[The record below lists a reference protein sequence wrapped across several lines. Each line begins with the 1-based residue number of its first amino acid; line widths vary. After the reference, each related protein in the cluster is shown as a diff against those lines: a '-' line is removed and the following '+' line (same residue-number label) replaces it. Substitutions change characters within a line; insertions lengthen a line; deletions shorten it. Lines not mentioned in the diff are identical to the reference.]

1 MKCRDGR
8 LIFRGYRWTIRNAV
22 FATAKKVAQGKTSMR
37 AIIACAAIG
46 ILGFLSQ
53 AAEAFTPDRVDAA
66 AARREG
72 ALSWYTSTPFPLVQ
86 HLVDRFQQETG
97 IKIQL
102 LRTGG
107 QAVLRRFQQEAAAG
121 RAGADVMTMSDAG
134 AANGL
139 AKQGLFEP
147 FRPEGFDKVVSE
159 ARDRDGRW
167 IAQRLSII
175 GIPIRHDKVAEQDVP
190 RTWSDLKH
198 PKYKGLMVMPDPSF
212 TAIQLI
218 VVGMLSRKL
227 GWQFYEAL
235 RANDTMIVQ
244 GHQQVFATMQQG
256 ERVIGAEGA
265 DPRSFSDGKDV
276 PNQSMIYP
284 TEGVFVVSSPTAVI
298 KGAPNPNAAKLFA
311 QFMISPLA
319 QRMIAEGGIH
329 SSRTDI
335 PPPPGQPALNEVKF
349 IPVDLDLI
357 EERARELKSRFSEIF
372 Q

>member
-1 MKCRDGR
+1 MRHAAS
-8 LIFRGYRWTIRNAV
+8 I
-22 FATAKKVAQGKTSMR
+22 VAAFVLALGLELR
-37 AIIACAAIG
+37 AAAPV
-46 ILGFLSQ
+46 SAQ
-53 AAEAFTPDRVDAA
+53 MPDRADAD

-72 ALSWYTSTPFPLVQ
+72 SLSWYTSTPFPLVQ
-86 HLVDRFQQETG
+86 HLIDRFQQDTG
-97 IKIQL
+97 IKVQL

-139 AKQGLFEP
+139 ARQGLFEP

-167 IAQRLSII
+167 VAQRLSIV
-175 GIPIRHDKVAEQDVP
+175 GIPIRSDKVPDSDAP
-190 RTWSDLKH
+190 GTWSDLRH
-198 PKYKGLMVMPDPSF
+198 PRYKGLMVMPDPSF

-218 VVGMLSRKL
+218 VVGMLSRRL
-227 GWQFYEAL
+227 GWDFYKAL

-244 GHQQVFATMQQG
+244 GHQQVFSTMQQG
-256 ERVIGAEGA
+256 ERVIGAEGT
-265 DPRSFSDGKDV
+265 DPRSFTGGKEV
-276 PNQSMIYP
+276 PNQRMIYP
-284 TEGVFVVSSPTAVI
+284 SEGVFIVSSPTAVI
-298 KGAPNPNAAKLFA
+298 RGARNPNAARLFA
-311 QFMISPLA
+311 QFMVSPAA

-329 SSRTDI
+329 SSRVDI
-335 PPPPGQPALNEVKF
+335 APPPGQPALSDMKF

-357 EERARELKSRFSEIF
+357 EERARELKARFAEIF

>member
-1 MKCRDGR
+1 MKRSRRSLVAALGLVLGCE
-8 LIFRGYRWTIRNAV
+8 LSAV
-22 FATAKKVAQGKTSMR
+22 VVPASAQV
-37 AIIACAAIG
+37 
-46 ILGFLSQ
+46 
-53 AAEAFTPDRVDAA
+53 PDRADAD

-72 ALSWYTSTPFPLVQ
+72 NLSWYTSTPFPLVQ
-86 HLVDRFQQETG
+86 QLIDRFQQDTG

-121 RAGADVMTMSDAG
+121 RPGADVMTMSDAG

-139 AKQGLFEP
+139 ARQGWFEP
-147 FRPEGFDKVVSE
+147 YRPEGFDKVVSE

-167 IAQRLSII
+167 IAQRLSIV
-175 GIPIRHDKVAEQDVP
+175 GIPIRTDKVPDQDVP
-190 RTWSDLKH
+190 KTWSDLRH
-198 PKYKGLMVMPDPSF
+198 TRYKGLMVMPDPSF

-218 VVGMLSRKL
+218 VVGMLSRQL
-227 GWQFYEAL
+227 GWDFYKAL

-244 GHQQVFATMQQG
+244 GHQQVFSTMQQG

-265 DPRSFSDGKDV
+265 DPRSFTGGKEV
-276 PNQSMIYP
+276 PNQKMIYP
-284 TEGVFVVSSPTAVI
+284 TEGVFIVSSPTAVI
-298 KGAPNPNAAKLFA
+298 KGARNPNAAKLFA
-311 QFMISPLA
+311 QLMVSPVA

-329 SSRTDI
+329 SSRVDVA
-335 PPPPGQPALNEVKF
+335 PPPGQPALGDMKF

-357 EERARELKSRFSEIF
+357 EERSRELKARFAEIF